1 MKKLITLS
9 AVLLSTIA
17 FSQEITIEK
26 NRFLAEG
33 KQISPSEVKTLLAS
47 NTEALALFKSSRTKG
62 SVGGFLLGFGGGL
75 VVADLIGGALA
86 DVKYPTALTYVG
98 LASLV
103 TSIPVLS
110 GRTKKLNDALA
121 LYNEGLKKSATND
134 SDFELNIIA
143 NQNGYGLQF
152 QF

>member
-26 NRFLAEG
+26 NRFLMEG
-33 KQISPSEVKTLLAS
+33 KKISLSEVKTLLAS

-86 DVKYPTALTYVG
+86 DVKYPTAATYVG

>member
-1 MKKLITLS
+1 MKKIIILFTIF
-9 AVLLSTIA
+9 LSTTA

-26 NRFLAEG
+26 NHFLLEG
-33 KQISPSEVKTLLAS
+33 KQISPKEVKALLAS
-47 NTEALALFKSSRTKG
+47 NTEALALFKSSRTKS

-75 VVADLIGGALA
+75 IIGDLVGGALA
-86 DVKYPTALTYVG
+86 DVKYPTGLTYVG
-98 LASLV
+98 LASII

-121 LYNEGLKKSATND
+121 LYNEGLKKSATNN
-134 SDFELNIIA
+134 SNFELNIIA
-143 NQNGYGLQF
+143 NHSGYGLQF

>member
-110 GRTKKLNDALA
+110 GRTKKMNDALA

-134 SDFELNIIA
+134 SNFELNIIA

>member
-1 MKKLITLS
+1 MKKLILLLALFLS
-9 AVLLSTIA
+9 VKA

-33 KQISPSEVKTLLAS
+33 KQISPKEVKALLAS
-47 NTEALALFKSSRTKG
+47 NTEALALFKSSRTKS

-75 VVADLIGGALA
+75 IVADLVSGAMA
-86 DVKYPTALTYVG
+86 DIKYPTAATYLG

-121 LYNEGLKKSATND
+121 LYNDGLKKSATND

-143 NQNGYGLQF
+143 NQTGYGLQF

>member
-1 MKKLITLS
+1 MKKLIILFTLFLS
-9 AVLLSTIA
+9 AKAI
-17 FSQEITIEK
+17 SQEITIEK
-26 NRFLAEG
+26 NHFLLEG
-33 KQISPSEVKTLLAS
+33 KQISAKEVKTLLAS
-47 NTEALALFKSSRTKG
+47 NTEALALYKSSRTKG

-86 DVKYPTALTYVG
+86 DVKYPTVATYVG

-134 SDFELNIIA
+134 SNFELNIIA
-143 NQNGYGLQF
+143 NQSGYGLQF